1 LYEYQVIS
9 VVNKVAEKLPEG
21 VVAIAEA
28 AELVQVLLC
37 KCKKALN
44 LYFKHSLIRGVEPN
58 SISHF
63 VIF

>member
-44 LYFKHSLIRGVEPN
+44 LYSLIRGVETN